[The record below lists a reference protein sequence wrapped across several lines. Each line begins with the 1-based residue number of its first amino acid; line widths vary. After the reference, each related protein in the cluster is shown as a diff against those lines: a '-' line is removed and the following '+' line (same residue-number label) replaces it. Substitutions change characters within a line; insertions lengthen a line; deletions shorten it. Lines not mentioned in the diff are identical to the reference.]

1 MSRWTHM
8 MRTVPG
14 IDSLFQPLEDEIRHH
29 FLPALTGRE
38 APSDAERELIV
49 LPPQQGGLGIP
60 IPTRAAS
67 RQFTGSMEI
76 TVPLVG
82 LIAQQSPQ
90 YSAVAQARQ

>member
-1 MSRWTHM
+1 

-38 APSDAERELIV
+38 APDTERELIA
-49 LPPQQGGLGIP
+49 LPARQGGLGIP

-67 RQFTGSMEI
+67 RQFMGSMEI
-76 TVPLVG
+76 TAPLAG
-82 LIAQQSPQ
+82 LIVQQSPQ
-90 YSAVAQARQ
+90 YSAVA

>member
-38 APSDAERELIV
+38 APDTERELIA
-49 LPPQQGGLGIP
+49 LP
-60 IPTRAAS
+60 
-67 RQFTGSMEI
+67 
-76 TVPLVG
+76 
-82 LIAQQSPQ
+82 
-90 YSAVAQARQ
+90 AR